1 MAKGRGKGAKDEG
14 RYIITQANLDKKGKT
29 NKKTKRNPLALKY
42 LSIKG
47 KELKE
52 AGEALAKA
60 AKTKKKDTAPQS

>member
-1 MAKGRGKGAKDEG
+1 MAKGRSKGTKDEG

-52 AGEALAKA
+52 AGEALARE
-60 AKTKKKDTAPQS
+60 AKNKKKNVTAQS

>member
-1 MAKGRGKGAKDEG
+1 MAKGRGKGTKDEG
-14 RYIITQANLDKKGKT
+14 RYIIAQANLDKKGKT

-52 AGEALAKA
+52 AGEALARE
-60 AKTKKKDTAPQS
+60 AKNKKKNVTAQS

>member
-1 MAKGRGKGAKDEG
+1 MAKGRGKGTKDEG

-52 AGEALAKA
+52 AGEALARE
-60 AKTKKKDTAPQS
+60 AKNKKKNVTAQS